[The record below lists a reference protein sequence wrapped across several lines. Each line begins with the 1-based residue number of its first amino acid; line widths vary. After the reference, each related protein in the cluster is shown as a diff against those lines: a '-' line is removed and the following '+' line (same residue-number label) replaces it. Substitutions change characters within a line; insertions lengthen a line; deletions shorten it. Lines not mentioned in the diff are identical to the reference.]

1 MYNDMKKILTLTL
14 AAALLSLFQLSAQI
28 DRSKAPEAGPA
39 PVVQLGDF
47 EKFTLDN
54 GLRVILVEDHD
65 RPVVNFNINFIV
77 DPFVE
82 GEKAGESSFFGD
94 LWGRGTVNR
103 TADQLNN
110 EVDFLGAT
118 FRTSSRSLGFMTL
131 TKYTD
136 KMMDI
141 LTDVLYNPTFP
152 QEEVPYFSRCH
163 YGQYHDR
170 YGIS

>member
-14 AAALLSLFQLSAQI
+14 TAALLSLFQLSAQI

-77 DPFVE
+77 DPYVE
-82 GEKAGESSFFGD
+82 GEKKGRRQASPLSSVTSGAGE
-94 LWGRGTVNR
+94 R
-103 TADQLNN
+103 
-110 EVDFLGAT
+110 
-118 FRTSSRSLGFMTL
+118 
-131 TKYTD
+131 
-136 KMMDI
+136 
-141 LTDVLYNPTFP
+141 
-152 QEEVPYFSRCH
+152 
-163 YGQYHDR
+163 
-170 YGIS
+170 